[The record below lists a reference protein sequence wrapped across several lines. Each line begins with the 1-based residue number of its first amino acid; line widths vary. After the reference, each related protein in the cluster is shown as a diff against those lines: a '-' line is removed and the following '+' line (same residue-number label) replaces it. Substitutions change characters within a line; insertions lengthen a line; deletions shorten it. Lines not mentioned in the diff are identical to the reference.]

1 MLRWF
6 KADLHIHTVLSPC
19 AELSMG
25 PKDIVKKAL
34 EHDIDI
40 IAITDH
46 NSAENVWGV
55 MQAARNTPLT
65 VIPGMEVYSRDE
77 AHIVCLFGSL
87 GDALAFQ
94 HIIYRALPAGDY
106 DASFFGEQIICDEN
120 ENIIAE
126 NNRLLALPVSL
137 NVDKIADLI
146 VEFNGIMIPAHV
158 DRKAH
163 SLLRTLSFMPN
174 NLPVHAMEVAHSV
187 EQAKKRFGILSNGSY
202 GIIRSSDA
210 HDIAQIGTKYTF
222 FKMEKPSFTEL
233 GKAIR
238 QLDGRRI
245 SQNKEK

>member
-25 PKDIVKKAL
+25 PKDIVNKAL
-34 EHDIDI
+34 EHDLDI
-40 IAITDH
+40 IAVTDH
-46 NSAENVWGV
+46 NSAENVRCV
-55 MQAARNTPLT
+55 IQAARNTSLT
-65 VIPGMEVYSRDE
+65 VIPGMEVYVKDE
-77 AHIVCLFGSL
+77 AHIVCLFASL

-94 HIIYRALPAGDY
+94 HVIYEALPDGDY
-106 DASFFGEQIICDEN
+106 DASFFGEQIICDES
-120 ENIIAE
+120 ENIIGE

-137 NVDKIADLI
+137 NVDQIADLV

-174 NLPVHAMEVAHSV
+174 NLPVYAMEVAHSI
-187 EQAKKRFGILSNGSY
+187 EQAKKRFGILANGRY

-222 FKMEKPSFTEL
+222 FKMEEPSFAEL

-238 QLDGRRI
+238 QVDGRRI
-245 SQNKEK
+245 SQVKEN